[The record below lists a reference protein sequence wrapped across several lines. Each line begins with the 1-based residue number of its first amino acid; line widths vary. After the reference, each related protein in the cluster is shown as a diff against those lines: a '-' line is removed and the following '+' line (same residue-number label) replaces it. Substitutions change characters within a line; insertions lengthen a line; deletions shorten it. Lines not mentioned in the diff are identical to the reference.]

1 MASELSNFAG
11 VDHRQH
17 SDAAASQNLNNLELE
32 AAVEWNDLE
41 YRISTL
47 STGKTFVKSLRS
59 CFGKPDTPADAPA
72 PSPPTAPSAS
82 NSDLVDIENG
92 SNQSVSSDHQTHER
106 ILIQRTS
113 GIMPKN
119 KFIAIMGVYP
129 TIHNPHNPHII
140 IIDTCWCRFSL
151 LVILLLV
158 PSLSS

>member
-1 MASELSNFAG
+1 METDMSNFAEAG
-11 VDHRQH
+11 QVPQH

-47 STGKTFVKSLRS
+47 SAGKTFVKNLRT
-59 CFGKPDTPADAPA
+59 CFRGRDAPA
-72 PSPPTAPSAS
+72 PSPPTPSTS
-82 NSDLVDIENG
+82 NADVVDIDNG
-92 SNQSVSSDHQTHER
+92 SHSSGHAVHER
-106 ILIQRTS
+106 TLIHNTS

-129 TIHNPHNPHII
+129 TIHNPHNPHNPHI